1 MQYFVKVNDING
13 LQIND
18 QIANVFKYDNL
29 KELKKLKNA
38 NIFLNSLFILE
49 FKEAE
54 ELFKKPRTYFL
65 DQVKR
70 ALFKIAKLKVM
81 GAIIKLPVYNTEEL
95 EPFGVKTL
103 DTIARLGELL
113 NLQIFIDTRENY
125 VMDFIFTNKTKNNLF
140 FVCDL
145 NVGLKVNSSIKLLYF
160 DNALFFSLNKNDQ
173 NDYLTKLTKIV
184 SKHFL
189 GVIFENS
196 LKTKELIEIIDE
208 ELS

>member
-1 MQYFVKVNDING
+1 MQYFVKVNDINE
-13 LQIND
+13 LQINN
-18 QIANVFKYDNL
+18 QIANIFKYEDL

-81 GAIIKLPVYNTEEL
+81 GTIIKLPVYNTEEL

-113 NLQIFIDTRENY
+113 NLQIFIDTKENTT
-125 VMDFIFTNKTKNNLF
+125 MDFIFTNKTNNNLL

-145 NVGLKVNSSIKLLYF
+145 NTDLKANSSIKLLYF
-160 DNALFFSLNKNDQ
+160 DNELFLSLNKNDQ
-173 NDYLTKLTKIV
+173 SDYLTKLMKIV
-184 SKHFL
+184 NKHFL
-189 GVIFENS
+189 GVVFKNS
-196 LKTKELIEIIDE
+196 LNSKELIEIIDE